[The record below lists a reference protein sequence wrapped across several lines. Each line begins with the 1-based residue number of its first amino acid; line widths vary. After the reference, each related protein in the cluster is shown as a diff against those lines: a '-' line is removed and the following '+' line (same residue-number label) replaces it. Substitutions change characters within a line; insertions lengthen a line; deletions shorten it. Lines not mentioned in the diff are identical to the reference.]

1 MAATLRSNRPRL
13 VRANS
18 TSSSLAG
25 MEKPFVHKDTPPFK
39 IYQDPVEAYLDQIQL
54 NKPLP
59 PTPGT
64 PRRPSSVYSVQK
76 DDRREDQHDLLPP
89 SIYLAPTQYRS
100 STSRLP
106 DPTPARPKL
115 TREAQT
121 HAAADLVLSLGPD
134 HDKSPTPSVR
144 GPSLTRDV
152 SVDPLSIA
160 ASQHSSGKKIF
171 TAKDLSTQRHTDSYN
186 SIVLAPTPTLALT
199 VPEQSRAEQ
208 QTPPP
213 QMSGRISEVVDLSL
227 VPSPLRINNSFEESE
242 RPPSRFSDSSSE
254 LESHRDGIRKSI
266 KEIAHKA
273 FHSRKESKDT
283 DDTDWAAFTRFQER
297 RSSTPRRR
305 SRIGSY
311 VGLRRESLQQQSI
324 SGMYDTLTSLTA
336 PSKTAKP
343 TPIAT
348 NAPPKVHNPR
358 VKSPAI
364 PLTPYQEMGPKAWE
378 TASKASKKTSKSEKT
393 KSNGASHLSLSKHDE
408 TPQVQF
414 STPVYSAPLPIEKS
428 PKPRSMVNKLAS
440 AFSNGTTQVESA
452 VGLNTARVKR
462 TKSEKRREELKR
474 KIKVIGLG
482 QSSGDRGQSD
492 WL

>member
-1 MAATLRSNRPRL
+1 MAATLLSKRPRL
-13 VRANS
+13 VRTNS

-25 MEKPFVHKDTPPFK
+25 MEKPFVHKETSPFK

-64 PRRPSSVYSVQK
+64 PRRPSSVYSMQR

-121 HAAADLVLSLGPD
+121 HAAADVLLSLGPD
-134 HDKSPTPSVR
+134 QDKSPTPSVR

-152 SVDPLSIA
+152 SVDSLSVA

-171 TAKDLSTQRHTDSYN
+171 TAKDLSTQRRTESYN
-186 SIVLAPTPTLALT
+186 SIVPAPTPTLALT
-199 VPEQSRAEQ
+199 VPEQSRPEQ

-213 QMSGRISEVVDLSL
+213 QMSGRITEVVDLSL

-242 RPPSRFSDSSSE
+242 RPPSRFSDSSSD

-297 RSSTPRRR
+297 TSSTPRRR

-311 VGLRRESLQQQSI
+311 VGLRRESFQQSI

-348 NAPPKVHNPR
+348 NAPPKVHKPR

-364 PLTPYQEMGPKAWE
+364 PLTPYQEMGPKGWE

-393 KSNGASHLSLSKHDE
+393 KPDGASHLSLSKHDE
-408 TPQVQF
+408 RPQVQF
-414 STPVYSAPLPIEKS
+414 SMPMYSAPLPAEKS
-428 PKPRSMVNKLAS
+428 TKPQSMVNKLAS
-440 AFSNGTTQVESA
+440 AFSNGTIQVESA
-452 VGLNTARVKR
+452 MGLNTARVKR

-474 KIKVIGLG
+474 KIKVIRLG
-482 QSSGDRGQSD
+482 QSNDDRGQSD